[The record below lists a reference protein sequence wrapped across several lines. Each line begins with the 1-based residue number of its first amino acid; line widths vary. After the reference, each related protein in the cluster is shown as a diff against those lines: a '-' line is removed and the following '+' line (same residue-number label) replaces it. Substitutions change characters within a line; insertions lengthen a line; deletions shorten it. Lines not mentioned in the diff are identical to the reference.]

1 MKAVIQKTDVQTVR
15 RNLRPQPEA
24 ALKGEWSRG
33 AVKKNSEIWHGEK
46 KKQPAADVDDERR
59 GAEASEEGTD
69 LRFARRPF
77 PSKQT
82 TSNSLIIDGPD

>member
-1 MKAVIQKTDVQTVR
+1 MAR
-15 RNLRPQPEA
+15 R
-24 ALKGEWSRG
+24 
-33 AVKKNSEIWHGEK
+33 K

>member
-1 MKAVIQKTDVQTVR
+1 MQ
-15 RNLRPQPEA
+15 LR
-24 ALKGEWSRG
+24 KI
-33 AVKKNSEIWHGEK
+33 VKYGTEKK

-77 PSKQT
+77 PSKQP